1 MITDILVIG
10 SGISGLTYAIKIGEQ
25 NPELQLTIISKN
37 NLLESNTRY
46 AQGGIAVVSNFQKDS
61 FNKHIKDTLIAGAGK
76 CDKEVVKFVI
86 EEGQERLQ
94 ELMDWGTNF
103 DKKEQGLHLTKE
115 GGHSE
120 NRIVHYKDST
130 GLEIQESLIR
140 KIKTFANISL
150 LENHTLVDLIT
161 DHHTGSNNKRC
172 YGAYVISN
180 LEQEIVRI
188 SSKITILSTGGA
200 GQLFSHTT
208 NPQNATG
215 DGLGA
220 AYRAKVLIK
229 ALPFVQ
235 FHPTALYPKIDGNT
249 FLISEAVRG
258 EGGILINTLGE
269 RFMLK
274 YDPNAEL
281 APRDIVARSIA
292 NEILKSNEDH
302 VYLDCRPI
310 NKENFINQFPT
321 ILKNCN
327 KIDLNPLVYPI
338 PVIPAAHYFC
348 GGIKVNPFGETLLK
362 GLYAIGECSYTGL
375 HGANRLA
382 SNSLLESLVFSH
394 RAALNSLKQ
403 INGKLP
409 SKQFYESV
417 PEWKGAQYIFDE
429 KITAIG
435 RLKKDLQNIMAS
447 NVAIFKTS
455 QGLVKAERR
464 LKQIFLK
471 TNDIYNQNKLT
482 LEVCELRNMVS
493 VAYLMIK
500 QSQELK
506 ENIGVFYNHDN
517 VA

>member
-310 NKENFINQFPT
+310 NKEDFINQFPT
-321 ILKNCN
+321 ILKNCK

-429 KITAIG
+429 KITAISG
-435 RLKKDLQNIMAS
+435 LKKDLQNIMTS

-455 QGLVKAERR
+455 QGLVKAERG

-471 TNDIYNQNKLT
+471 TNDIYNQKKLT